1 MIDERWVYLTLVL
14 NLAGA
19 MHYVVETLAGR
30 VRPNR
35 ASWLMWAVAPAVVL
49 AAELQEGVGPRAV
62 MTLGIVLGPLMVL
75 VASFAT
81 TAAYWRLGV
90 FDWACG
96 GLSALAVVLWAVTES
111 AAVAIVLSIAADF
124 LAAVPTVRKAV
135 THPDTEHPLFFVL
148 VSAGGAL
155 TLLTLQRW
163 TFVDWAF
170 PAYIFVFPAVLAWL
184 IWRQQSRSA
193 PGHPRSRT
201 ARS

>member
-19 MHYVVETLAGR
+19 AHYIVETLAGR

-49 AAELQEGVGPRAV
+49 AAELQEGVGLRAV
-62 MTLGIVLGPLMVL
+62 MTLGIVLGPVL
-75 VASFAT
+75 VLLASYAT
-81 TAAYWRLGV
+81 KAAYWKLGA
-90 FDWACG
+90 FDWGCG
-96 GLSALAVVLWAVTES
+96 ALSALAVMLWAVTES
-111 AAVAIVLSIAADF
+111 AVVAIVLSIAADF

-135 THPDTEHPLFFVL
+135 THPETEHPLFFVL
-148 VSAGGAL
+148 VSVGGGL
-155 TLLTLQRW
+155 TLLTLQSW

-170 PAYIFVFPAVLAWL
+170 PLYIFAFPGVLAWL
-184 IWRQQSRSA
+184 IWRQQRLA
-193 PGHPRSRT
+193 ETHPRSRT